1 MIKVTFLGA
10 GSTIFAKNVL
20 GDIILTP
27 TIKNIEIA
35 LYDID
40 SARLNDSYLM
50 LQNILKTS
58 KRDDIKIYSFTNR
71 LEALKDAKYV
81 VNAVQIGGYEPC
93 TVTDFEV
100 PKKFGLRQTIGDT
113 LGVGG
118 VFRALRTIPVLEEF
132 TNDIVK
138 VCPDALFINYT
149 NPMAMLTGYT
159 KVKSV
164 GLCHSVQ
171 VCVEGLLTS
180 LGMDDLVGKT
190 KWEIAGI
197 NHQAWL
203 LSIKDLFGKDLY
215 PEIKQRSLSGKYEE
229 KMKWDLV
236 RHYIMHNFGYYNTE
250 SSEHTSEY
258 TPYFIKNTH
267 PELIDKFNIPLDEYP
282 RRCIKQINEW
292 KAMRETL
299 VNNDNL
305 EHKLSREFAAPI
317 INAMENDVPYRIH
330 GNVLNTGLI
339 TNLPYKACVEVPC
352 MVDRNGINPCYVGDL
367 PEQCAALNRTNI
379 NVQLLAIEAAV
390 THKKDKIYQ
399 AVFMDPH
406 TASELT
412 MEQIKDMCDA
422 LIKAHGKYLPDFN

>member
-149 NPMAMLTGYT
+149 NPMAMLTGYLTRYT

-197 NHQAWL
+197 N
-203 LSIKDLFGKDLY
+203 
-215 PEIKQRSLSGKYEE
+215 
-229 KMKWDLV
+229 
-236 RHYIMHNFGYYNTE
+236 
-250 SSEHTSEY
+250 
-258 TPYFIKNTH
+258 
-267 PELIDKFNIPLDEYP
+267 
-282 RRCIKQINEW
+282 
-292 KAMRETL
+292 
-299 VNNDNL
+299 
-305 EHKLSREFAAPI
+305 
-317 INAMENDVPYRIH
+317 
-330 GNVLNTGLI
+330 
-339 TNLPYKACVEVPC
+339 
-352 MVDRNGINPCYVGDL
+352 
-367 PEQCAALNRTNI
+367 
-379 NVQLLAIEAAV
+379 
-390 THKKDKIYQ
+390 
-399 AVFMDPH
+399 
-406 TASELT
+406 
-412 MEQIKDMCDA
+412 
-422 LIKAHGKYLPDFN
+422 